1 MIASRETI
9 LSLLYRIGTIGF
21 SFASVSL
28 LIKNLGPAHYG
39 AWATL
44 VSALAWIQ
52 MSDLGIG
59 YVIKNRVAARDDLTV
74 LCDQIAVAVRLALL
88 IGLVL
93 IAVYLLGGSQ
103 LSVVRDFPLEAG
115 VLYITAFL
123 CLPAMIGVNILQGLN
138 LSTVSFQASMLQSLA
153 WLLLVLALGQD
164 ASLRM
169 LAVAFAALWL
179 LNGSYTFLRG
189 YRALGL
195 GRLGFG
201 GRLIGKAAL
210 SDAWPLLRIGG
221 AFFLLQM
228 TGLVL
233 FNLGTYLAY
242 TYFSPSAAARY
253 DILNKIYQI
262 PMTLFN
268 VLIAIAW
275 SSIAS
280 LISQRRVDDVKR
292 LQVQLF
298 AASLGSGALMLA
310 VSLVVVAPFVRLY
323 SHGQLEVG
331 QAEVFWFAAQVA
343 VQMVA
348 YAGAVFMNAAERL
361 RIQILFAVSSTA
373 LFLPL
378 FFLLQRHGMGVAAIP
393 LATLLVVLPGAL
405 YFNYYARCHIIGA
418 LVPAPE
424 PEPEPTE
431 RPSHA

>member
-1 MIASRETI
+1 MIASRETV

-21 SFASVSL
+21 SFASVSC
-28 LIKNLGPAHYG
+28 LIKGLGPAHYG

-59 YVIKNRVAARDDLTV
+59 YVIKNRVAARDDLAV
-74 LCDQIAVAVRLALL
+74 LCDQIAVAVRLAFL

-93 IAVYLLGGSQ
+93 IALYVLGGSH

-153 WLLLVLALGQD
+153 WLVTVLALGRD
-164 ASLRM
+164 ASLRT
-169 LAVAFAALWL
+169 LAVAFASLWL
-179 LNGSYTFLRG
+179 LNGTYTFLRG

-201 GRLIGKAAL
+201 ARLLSRRRLADAL
-210 SDAWPLLRIGG
+210 PLLRIGG

-242 TYFSPSAAARY
+242 TYFSPGAAARY

-275 SSIAS
+275 SSIATY
-280 LISQRRVDDVKR
+280 ISQHQIAPVKR
-292 LQVQLF
+292 LQMQLI
-298 AASLGSGALMLA
+298 AASLVGGLVMMAISM
-310 VSLVVVAPFVRLY
+310 VVVRPFVHLY
-323 SHGQLEVG
+323 SHGQIDVEPT
-331 QAEVFWFAAQVA
+331 EVFWFAAQVA

-348 YAGAVFMNAAERL
+348 YAGAVFMNAVERL
-361 RIQILFAVSSTA
+361 RIQILFAVVSTA

-378 FFLLQRHGMGVAAIP
+378 FFLLQGRSIGIAAIP

-405 YFNYYARCHIIGA
+405 YFNFYARRHIIGA
-418 LVPAPE
+418 LAPATSAVSE
-424 PEPEPTE
+424 L
-431 RPSHA
+431 PSRA

>member
-28 LIKNLGPAHYG
+28 LIRNLGPEHYG

-44 VSALAWIQ
+44 VSALVWIQ

-59 YVIKNRVAARDDLTV
+59 YVIKNRVAARGDLEV
-74 LCDQIAVAVRLALL
+74 LCDQIAVAVRLAFL
-88 IGLVL
+88 IGLALIVL
-93 IAVYLLGGSQ
+93 YVLGGSR

-115 VLYITAFL
+115 LLYITAFL

-153 WLLLVLALGQD
+153 WLVLVLVLGHG
-164 ASLRM
+164 ASLRS
-169 LAVAFAALWL
+169 LAVAFASLWL
-179 LNGSYTFLRG
+179 VNGTYTFLRG

-201 GRLIGKAAL
+201 ARLLGRRPLADAL
-210 SDAWPLLRIGG
+210 PLLRIGG
-221 AFFLLQM
+221 SFFLLQM
-228 TGLVL
+228 AGLVL

-242 TYFSPSAAARY
+242 TYFSATAAARY
-253 DILNKIYQI
+253 DILNKIYQV

-275 SSIAS
+275 SSIATM
-280 LISQRRVDDVKR
+280 ISQRQVASVSR
-292 LQVQLF
+292 LQIQLVS
-298 AASLGSGALMLA
+298 ASLGGGVLLLVISM
-310 VSLVVVAPFVRLY
+310 VVVGPFVRLY
-323 SHGQLEVG
+323 THGQLEV
-331 QAEVFWFAAQVA
+331 EPVDVFWFAAQVTT
-343 VQMVA
+343 QMVA
-348 YAGAVFMNAAERL
+348 YAGAVFMNAGERL
-361 RIQILFAVSSTA
+361 RIQILFAVMSTA

-378 FFLLQRHGMGVAAIP
+378 FFLLRSHAVGIAAIP

-405 YFNYYARCHIIGA
+405 YFNYYARRHIIGA
-418 LVPAPE
+418 LAPTPFE
-424 PEPEPTE
+424 I
-431 RPSHA
+431 PSRA